1 MYSGPKALPLT
12 RQDLG
17 ALLEEA
23 RQGQARWAKVAHQLY
38 EHLSLAQITNEVSL
52 LQSPL
57 SPRPGLDHCL

>member
-1 MYSGPKALPLT
+1 MECSCACIASPKVGHKRS

-38 EHLSLAQITNEVSL
+38 ELLS
-52 LQSPL
+52 
-57 SPRPGLDHCL
+57 